1 MGRLIIDQS
10 AGNPKDDHPRT
21 KGPRV
26 KAAYFIASFLKTQGI
41 THVFELSGGMITHIL
56 DAIAEIKGIDII
68 SVHHE
73 QGAAFAADG
82 MGRVTHKPGVALATS
97 GPGATNLLTGI
108 ASCYFDSSPGL
119 FITGQVNPNEQRGE
133 KHIRQLGFQ
142 ETDIVS
148 MVQPIIKKAYRITSP
163 DQLPGVLAEAYEIAM
178 SGRPGPVLIDV
189 PMDMQRAE
197 IEPGEIPVIRRK
209 KNTST
214 PLDDAFFSKLKR
226 DLSKSKKPLILAG
239 RGVRASACEKIF
251 KTFVEEMNIPL
262 VTSLMGIDLLP
273 YEHPLRVGFIGSYGN
288 RWANMAIGHSDMM
301 IVIGSRL
308 DIRQTGVNTKDF
320 KGDRVIYHVDCEE
333 GEINNRVLNCE
344 KVLADAEDFLSAA
357 NAFFS
362 KNKIPPTSYS
372 GWLSELKELKKQWL
386 DTNELKDRIKG
397 INPNIFMH
405 QLSKASAKARAF
417 FSDVGNHQMWA
428 AQSIELGPH
437 QIFVTSGGM
446 GAMGFALP
454 ASIGACLA
462 MNKEPLVCIAGD
474 GGFQLNIQ
482 ELQTV
487 VRNELPIK
495 MVVLNNRC
503 LGMIRQ
509 FQDSYFQ
516 GRYQSTFWGYNP
528 PNFEAVAKAYTI
540 NSFTVNDE
548 SGIEEG
554 LKQLWKNP
562 NEPFLLQVMVDPHT
576 NVYPKMAY
584 GNPIT
589 EMEPSSKPT
598 KIEPT

>member
-1 MGRLIIDQS
+1 M
-10 AGNPKDDHPRT
+10 
-21 KGPRV
+21 
-26 KAAYFIASFLKTQGI
+26 KASTFIASFLKTQGI

-56 DAIAEIKGIDII
+56 DSIAEIKGIDII
-68 SVHHE
+68 TMHHE

-82 MGRVTHKPGVALATS
+82 IGRITNKPGVALATS

-142 ETDIVS
+142 ETDIVT
-148 MVQPIIKKAYRITSP
+148 MAKPIVKKAYRITSP
-163 DQLPGVLAEAYEIAM
+163 EQLPAVFAEAYELAI

-197 IEPGEIPVIRRK
+197 IEPGEIKIIQRK
-209 KNTST
+209 KNTIT
-214 PLDDAFFSKLKR
+214 KLDDVFFTKLKS

-239 RGVRASACEKIF
+239 RGVRASACEKLF
-251 KTFVEEMNIPL
+251 KIFVEETNIPV

-273 YEHPLRVGFIGSYGN
+273 YTHPQRVGMIGSYGN
-288 RWANMAIGHSDMM
+288 RWANMAVGHCDFI

-320 KGDRVIYHVDCEE
+320 KGDRTIYHIDCEE
-333 GEINNRVLNCE
+333 GEINNRVLGCE
-344 KVLADAEDFLSAA
+344 KVLVDAEDFLVAA
-357 NAFFS
+357 NTFFA
-362 KNKIPPTSYS
+362 KNKLATDVYKP
-372 GWLSELKELKKQWL
+372 WLAEINALQTKWT
-386 DTNELKDRIKG
+386 DTIELKDRIKG
-397 INPNIFMH
+397 INPNIFLH
-405 QLSKASAKARAF
+405 QLSKASGKAQSFLA
-417 FSDVGNHQMWA
+417 DVGSHQMWA
-428 AQSIELGPH
+428 AQSIEISAH
-437 QIFVTSGGM
+437 QTFVTSGGM

-454 ASIGACLA
+454 ATIGVCFAY
-462 MNKEPLVCIAGD
+462 KKTPVVCIAGD

-482 ELQTV
+482 ELQTI

-495 MVVLNNRC
+495 MVVLNNKC

-528 PNFEAVAKAYTI
+528 PDFEAVAKAYTI

-548 SGIEEG
+548 SEIEDG
-554 LKQLWKNP
+554 LKQMWKNP
-562 NEPFLLQVMVDPHT
+562 NEPFLLQVMIDPHT

-589 EMEPSSKPT
+589 EMEPFAKPT
-598 KIEPT
+598 GNEST

>member
-1 MGRLIIDQS
+1 M
-10 AGNPKDDHPRT
+10 
-21 KGPRV
+21 
-26 KAAYFIASFLKTQGI
+26 KAAHFIASFLKFQGI
-41 THVFELSGGMITHIL
+41 SHVFELSGGMITHIL

-82 MGRVTHKPGVALATS
+82 MGRISNKPGVALATS

-148 MVQPIIKKAYRITSP
+148 MVQPIVKKAYRITSP
-163 DQLPGVLAEAYEIAM
+163 HQLPGVLAEAYETAI

-197 IEPGEIPVIRRK
+197 IEPGEMTVIRRK
-209 KNTST
+209 KNTVT
-214 PLDDAFFSKLKR
+214 PLDDAFFSKLKS

-239 RGVRASACEKIF
+239 RGIRASACEKIF
-251 KTFVEEMNIPL
+251 RTFVEEMNIPL

-288 RWANMAIGHSDMM
+288 RWANMAIGHSDLM

-320 KGDRVIYHVDCEE
+320 KGDKIIYHVDCEE

-344 KVLADAEDFLSAA
+344 KVLADAEDFLTAA
-357 NAFFS
+357 HSFFS
-362 KNKIPPTSYS
+362 KNKIPPSAYS
-372 GWLSELKELKKQWL
+372 QWLNELRELKKQWL

-405 QLSKASAKARAF
+405 QLSKASAKARGFLA
-417 FSDVGNHQMWA
+417 DVGNHQMWA
-428 AQSIELGPH
+428 AQSIELAPH

-540 NSFTVNDE
+540 NSFTVDDE
-548 SGIEEG
+548 TGIEEG

-589 EMEPSSKPT
+589 EMEPFSKPT
-598 KIEPT
+598 KIEST